1 MTLLKATAAAIVAA
15 ALLSG
20 CDSNPEFTA
29 EDFAAARQ
37 AAMTAPD
44 TMKALKQFRQTL
56 GDYGTCSGL
65 FTGPAEAKTCL
76 ARDDAEREI
85 LMAGITKGS
94 VSAYAYAYDD
104 SNNDSL
110 LYGIP
115 DKTRY
120 LQQHADQLFVLA
132 DSAETRPENG
142 KLLFLAGQAL
152 QNGWYATQDSAR
164 AIGFLLRAW
173 QAGYADSADELAGIY
188 KFLKDKP
195 RAYFWQMRSQQGV
208 TNSPDA
214 MTGGQI
220 LEIQRLAADKQ
231 RLNL

>member
-1 MTLLKATAAAIVAA
+1 MTLLKATAAAIAAA

-20 CDSNPEFTA
+20 CDNSPEFTA

-37 AAMTAPD
+37 AAISAPD
-44 TMKALKQFRQTL
+44 TMQALKQFREKL

-65 FTGPAEAKTCL
+65 FTGPAEARTCL

-85 LMAGITKGS
+85 LMAGIAKGS

-104 SNNDSL
+104 NYDDL
-110 LYGIP
+110 LYSLP

-120 LQQHADQLFVLA
+120 LQQHADQLFALA

-152 QNGWYATQDSAR
+152 QNGWYTSQDSAR
-164 AIGFLLRAW
+164 AIGYLLRAW
-173 QAGYADSADELAGIY
+173 QAGYPDSADELADTY
-188 KFLKDKP
+188 RFLKDKP
-195 RAYFWQMRSQQGV
+195 RAYFWQLRSQQGD
-208 TNSPDA
+208 TSITDA

>member
-20 CDSNPEFTA
+20 CDNSPEFTDK
-29 EDFAAARQ
+29 DFAAARQ
-37 AAMTAPD
+37 AAISAPD
-44 TMKALKQFRQTL
+44 TMQALKQFRKTL
-56 GDYGTCSGL
+56 GDYGTCSGVVI
-65 FTGPAEAKTCL
+65 GPAEARTCQ

-85 LMAGITKGS
+85 LMAGIAKGS

-104 SNNDSL
+104 RNNDDL
-110 LYGIP
+110 LYSIP
-115 DKTRY
+115 DHARY
-120 LQQHADQLFVLA
+120 LQQHADHLTALA

-164 AIGFLLRAW
+164 AIGFFLRTW
-173 QAGYADSADELAGIY
+173 QAGYTDSAGELADTY

-195 RAYFWQMRSQQGV
+195 RAYFWQLRSHQGV
-208 TNSPDA
+208 TNSTDA